1 MNKLAMLK
9 LEDRNTVRDNL
20 DAIMDRVRDLI
31 ADKYME
37 DHLKIEI
44 DGSDIT
50 NFEIDGID
58 RRCLYGNLD
67 LVYGAMIEAG
77 YNVELF
83 SDDNDT
89 WIKVSV

>member
-20 DAIMDRVRDLI
+20 DTIMDRVRDLI

-58 RRCLYGNLD
+58 RRYLYGNLD
-67 LVYGAMIEAG
+67 LVYEAMIEAG

>member
-20 DAIMDRVRDLI
+20 DVIMDRVRDLI

-44 DGSDIT
+44 DGSDII

-83 SDDNDT
+83 SNDNDT

>member
-20 DAIMDRVRDLI
+20 DVIMDRVRDLI

-58 RRCLYGNLD
+58 SRCLYGNLD